1 MRLLRAPAGETG
13 CSERRYRYVL
23 QGPVAFL
30 FWQSLLRLPPGFPH
44 ADDGREEGALGMS
57 VGGPAA
63 RREGCNEWH
72 IPLLVQTSH
81 IRKRFAAGGVVR
93 RLCQTDVR
101 HGVCHVRPRR
111 EWPRL
116 GYTEYVFAEETT
128 RDACW
133 TSRPC
138 SQTELLVVC
147 FVVVCFAVAP

>member
-1 MRLLRAPAGETG
+1 MPRFGVRLLRAPAGETG

-23 QGPVAFL
+23 QGPVC
-30 FWQSLLRLPPGFPH
+30 
-44 ADDGREEGALGMS
+44 ALGMS

-63 RREGCNEWH
+63 RREGCNAWH

-81 IRKRFAAGGVVR
+81 IRKRLAAGGVVR

-116 GYTEYVFAEETT
+116 GYTEYVCAAETT
-128 RDACW
+128 GDACW
-133 TSRPC
+133 TSRPF
-138 SQTELLVVC
+138 SQTDLLVAC
-147 FVVVCFAVAP
+147 FVVVCFAVAA